1 MRCSPAFLRRARSA
15 TVAAFVAFMALI
27 FGVLWVNFGGNIPGV
42 TGGYRV
48 TAVLADTQNLVYDSE
63 VRIAGVPVGKIRDLR
78 RTPDGVE
85 VGMEVRGEAVPLHE
99 GATVVLRA
107 KTLIEETYL
116 EVTDGTGSPLP
127 DGGRLPVSAEQLSVK
142 FDDLLDT
149 LPPETRETL
158 ASAVRR
164 LGAATEGQADSLS
177 ATLAALGRLGRDGH
191 DALDVLAA
199 QSDDLSALVRE
210 TTELLAVLDEGEGQ
224 IARMVTAAERL
235 TRASA
240 SRDDKLAE
248 TMRLLPGLLDRT
260 RAASPPVRQLAGALT
275 PLAEP
280 LRAAAPDLNAALA
293 ELPGTTAEL
302 RALLGPLDLVLDRA
316 PATLTRTPPVAA
328 DASALIPVLRV
339 ALADL
344 NPMLAYLAPYGRDLG
359 AFAANA
365 AQVVTASQPDGISAG
380 RFLVVIDESFLRE
393 VTGVANP
400 KPHNAY
406 PPAGGAANPQPFS
419 GTVPRVNEE
428 PN

>member
-1 MRCSPAFLRRARSA
+1 VAVFL
-15 TVAAFVAFMALI
+15 AAMAVI
-27 FGVLWVNFGGNIPGV
+27 FSILWVNFGGNIPGV

-63 VRIAGVPVGKIRDLR
+63 VRIAGVPVGKVRGLQ
-78 RTPDGVE
+78 RTPDAVE
-85 VGMEVRGEAVPLHE
+85 VAMEIRGDAVPLHE

-116 EVTDGTGSPLP
+116 EVTDGTGSALP
-127 DGGRLPVSAEQLSVK
+127 DGGRLPASAEQLSVK

-149 LPPETRETL
+149 LPPETRATL

-164 LGAATEGQADSLS
+164 LGVATDGEAEALS
-177 ATLAALGRLGRDGH
+177 ATLAALGRLGREGH
-191 DALDVLAA
+191 NALDVLAS
-199 QSDDLSALVRE
+199 QSEDLAALVRE
-210 TTELLAVLDEGEGQ
+210 TTTLLAVLDEGEGQ

-240 SRDDKLAE
+240 SRDARLEE
-248 TMRLLPGLLDRT
+248 TVRLLPGLLERT
-260 RAASPPVRQLAGALT
+260 RAASPPVRELAAALT
-275 PLAEP
+275 PLADP
-280 LRAAAPDLNAALA
+280 LRRAAPDLNAALA
-293 ELPGTTAEL
+293 ELPGATAEL
-302 RALLGPLDLVLDRA
+302 QALLPPLDGVLDKS

-344 NPMLAYLAPYGRDLG
+344 NPMLAYLAPYGRDIA

-365 AQVVTASQPDGISAG
+365 AQVVTASQPGGVAAG
-380 RFLVVIDESFLRE
+380 RFLVVIDERFVRE
-393 VTGVANP
+393 SMAG

-406 PPAGGAANPQPFS
+406 PPAGGAVHPQPFS
-419 GTVPRVNEE
+419 GSVPRVFEE
-428 PN
+428 AN